1 MGSASIRRRRPIHVT
16 GIELADGT
24 PLPADLVI
32 DAAGRRTPVPAWLAE
47 HGVDVPCDLQTCGAV
62 YYARYYRLNPAAGTS
77 LFGILGVREEIDGLG
92 LVGFPGDH
100 GTYGL
105 GAFVPDDDEELKVLR
120 HDWAWDVT
128 MAAVPRTAPWASPDV
143 GVPLNDV
150 QFMGGHQNVRRRYIV
165 DGRPLVLGLLPVG
178 DSLCTTNPMYGWGA
192 SMALTYAFAAVD
204 AATAH
209 PDDPEAMALAYDDAV
224 AAEADAV
231 FNESAAMDRTRGYR
245 WRNEEVPEWDRAEA
259 ERQEL
264 IVCIAR
270 GALRDPVLGRAML
283 RRTNLLEPPD
293 AVLSDPLVV
302 ERARNVQAILAAKAA
317 KPPPITRAGLLDL
330 LAAARPSP

>member
-1 MGSASIRRRRPIHVT
+1 MGRHVGIIGGSVAGLASGIALARRGWTVTVVERDVAPDTDDGDEAFMVWDRRHVPQFRQPHTFSARSRNLLLAHIPEVVDWLLADGIEETNLFKLLAPPELWSDEDDAYTGLWTRRPAFELAIRRIAEVEPGLTILAPAAVGGIGVDSTRRPIHVT

-150 QFMGGHQNVRRRYIV
+150 QFMGGHQNVRRRYIAA
-165 DGRPLVLGLLPVG
+165 DGRSCSACCP
-178 DSLCTTNPMYGWGA
+178 S
-192 SMALTYAFAAVD
+192 
-204 AATAH
+204 ATRCAR
-209 PDDPEAMALAYDDAV
+209 
-224 AAEADAV
+224 
-231 FNESAAMDRTRGYR
+231 RTRCTAGARR
-245 WRNEEVPEWDRAEA
+245 WP
-259 ERQEL
+259 
-264 IVCIAR
+264 
-270 GALRDPVLGRAML
+270 
-283 RRTNLLEPPD
+283 
-293 AVLSDPLVV
+293 
-302 ERARNVQAILAAKAA
+302 
-317 KPPPITRAGLLDL
+317 
-330 LAAARPSP
+330 